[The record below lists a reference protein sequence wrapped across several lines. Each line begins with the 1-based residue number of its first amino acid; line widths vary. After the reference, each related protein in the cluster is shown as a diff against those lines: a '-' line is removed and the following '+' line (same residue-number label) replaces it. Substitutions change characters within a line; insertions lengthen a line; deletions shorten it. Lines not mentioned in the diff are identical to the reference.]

1 VALSRRAPVLSDFN
15 WELQNMNWIV
25 YCTDKPGA
33 FGLREANTPKHRA
46 YLESGPIAIV
56 TSGPLLDDGGEK
68 KIGSF
73 FLVEAQTREEVEAF
87 NRDDPLFVAGVWD
100 EVRIHRFHRRVG

>member
-1 VALSRRAPVLSDFN
+1 
-15 WELQNMNWIV
+15 MNWIV

-33 FGLREANTPKHRA
+33 LGLREANTPKHRA
-46 YLESGPIAIV
+46 YLESRPIALV
-56 TSGPLLDDGGEK
+56 TSGPLMDDAGEN

-87 NRDDPLFVAGVWD
+87 NRNDPFFALGLWD

>member
-1 VALSRRAPVLSDFN
+1 
-15 WELQNMNWIV
+15 MNWIV
-25 YCTDKPGA
+25 YCTDKRGA

-56 TSGPLLDDGGEK
+56 TSGPLLDDAGEK

-87 NRDDPLFVAGVWD
+87 NRNDPLFAAGLWD

>member
-1 VALSRRAPVLSDFN
+1 MPFGRRVSILSNFDR
-15 WELQNMNWIV
+15 ELQNMNWIV
-25 YCTDKPGA
+25 YCTDMPGA
-33 FGLREANTPKHRA
+33 HELREANTPKHRA
-46 YLESGPIAIV
+46 YLETRPIVLV
-56 TSGPLLDDGGEK
+56 TSGPLVDDAGEK

-87 NRDDPLFVAGVWD
+87 NRNDPFFALGLWD